1 MLTQPQERFVANMRQ
16 NAEALAQAILAA
28 SDIVSVFFD
37 RDYDGVGTVTDEDL
51 LPFDLTL
58 ADVGAYINALRQL
71 LNWRDG
77 QAVTQGEHGAAVNKV
92 RQLTF

>member
-1 MLTQPQERFVANMRQ
+1 MLTQPQQTFIVNLRQ
-16 NAEALAQAILAA
+16 NAEALARAILAA
-28 SDIVSVFFD
+28 QDLVSVFED
-37 RDYDGVGTVTDEDL
+37 RDYGELGTVTDEDL

-58 ADVGAYINALRQL
+58 ADVGAYINALQQL

>member
-1 MLTQPQERFVANMRQ
+1 MLTQPQEQFIANMRR
-16 NAEALAQAILAA
+16 NAEQLAQAVLTA
-28 SDIVSVFFD
+28 SDIVFVFED
-37 RDYDGVGTVTDEDL
+37 RDYGELGTVTDEDL

-58 ADVGAYINALRQL
+58 AGVGAYINALQQL

>member
-1 MLTQPQERFVANMRQ
+1 MLTQPQEQFIANMRR
-16 NAEALAQAILAA
+16 NAEQLAQAVLTA
-28 SDIVSVFFD
+28 SDIVSVFED
-37 RDYDGVGTVTDEDL
+37 RGYGEIGTVTDEDL